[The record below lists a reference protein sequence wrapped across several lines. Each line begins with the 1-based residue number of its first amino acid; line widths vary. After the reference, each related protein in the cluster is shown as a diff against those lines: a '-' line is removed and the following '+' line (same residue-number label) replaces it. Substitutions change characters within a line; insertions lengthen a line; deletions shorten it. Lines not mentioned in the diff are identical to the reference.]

1 MSTAGHY
8 VYTEASNHP
17 GGTARFLTKEFDASH
32 TDVCLQFYYSMYG
45 ASMGTLN
52 VKVPHDNV
60 MRVSRIRPHS
70 TSDSVVIM
78 IFLMITLV
86 VIVAS
91 HRTRSSCST

>member
-8 VYTEASNHP
+8 VYTEASSHA

-52 VKVPHDNV
+52 VKVLGDIV
-60 MRVSRIRPHS
+60 LIVTIVSLEILPC
-70 TSDSVVIM
+70 
-78 IFLMITLV
+78 LV
-86 VIVAS
+86 S
-91 HRTRSSCST
+91 LS

>member
-32 TDVCLQFYYSMYG
+32 TDVCLQFYYSMHG

-52 VKVPHDNV
+52 VKVLGDIV
-60 MRVSRIRPHS
+60 LIVTIVSLDHTIVF
-70 TSDSVVIM
+70 SVVIM
-78 IFLMITLV
+78 ASMVMIMRVLSLSEVT
-86 VIVAS
+86 S
-91 HRTRSSCST
+91 K